1 MATLL
6 KVGSCPAA
14 HCSIFPSSA
23 IVALAPARRRG
34 PAAPHHVAAL
44 LPLRIDHALAHMAL
58 RNTQR

>member
-34 PAAPHHVAAL
+34 PAVAAL